1 MSGDKLLAA
10 APCVDADTV
19 WLVISGRAA
28 PSAVTAAVATNGG
41 VDGAL
46 ADADG
51 IEPTLAFCS
60 VKILVSLTSYR

>member
-1 MSGDKLLAA
+1 VVGDK
-10 APCVDADTV
+10 
-19 WLVISGRAA
+19 WSGVL
-28 PSAVTAAVATNGG
+28 SAVMAAVATNGG